1 MLQKEKQRGQVYIDY
16 LGSVGINVTFELEE

>member
-16 LGSVGINVTFELEE
+16 LGSVCINVTFELEE